1 MSVSGKRIGMIGIG
15 MMGHGIATNVVK
27 HGYPLV
33 FLDHPG
39 NQPVDALLAAGAR
52 SAATISE
59 LAAASDVVVLCV
71 TGSPEV
77 EAVLLSAGGVL
88 ESMRPGTIVID
99 HSTAIPSST
108 VKIADAVA
116 KAGGRFLD
124 APMTRT
130 PKDAAAGTLNLL
142 VGGDTALFEECR
154 PLLACYA
161 ENIVH
166 AGPVGAGHQLKLL
179 HNFVS
184 VGFAAVLLEAV
195 ACAER
200 GRVDATLFLDVLN
213 SGGGRSVT
221 LDRMRPYIETHDTTA
236 YRFSIGNAAKDMGY
250 YATMA
255 QELGAARTS
264 AEAICHVYADAVSD
278 GRGQDTVPEM
288 VAFLAEAR

>member
-1 MSVSGKRIGMIGIG
+1 
-15 MMGHGIATNVVK
+15 
-27 HGYPLV
+27 
-33 FLDHPG
+33 
-39 NQPVDALLAAGAR
+39 
-52 SAATISE
+52 
-59 LAAASDVVVLCV
+59 
-71 TGSPEV
+71 
-77 EAVLLSAGGVL
+77 
-88 ESMRPGTIVID
+88 MRAGTIIID

-108 VKIADAVA
+108 MRIAEAVA
-116 KAGGRFLD
+116 RSGGRFLD

-130 PKDAAAGTLNLL
+130 PNDAAAGKLNLL
-142 VGGDTALFEECR
+142 VGGGTALFQECG

-200 GRVDATLFLDVLN
+200 AGVDATLFLDVLN

-221 LDRMRPYIETHDTTA
+221 LDRMRPFIETHDMTV

-250 YATMA
+250 YSTMA
-255 QELGAARTS
+255 EELGAANTM
-264 AEAICHVYADAVSD
+264 AEAIRQVYANAVS
-278 GRGQDTVPEM
+278 GGHAQDTVPAM
-288 VAFLAEAR
+288 IALLAAGR

>member
-1 MSVSGKRIGMIGIG
+1 MSISGKRIGMIGIG
-15 MMGHGIATNVVK
+15 MMGQGIATNVVK
-27 HGYPLV
+27 HGFPLA

-39 NQPVDALLAAGAR
+39 NQPVDALVAAGAR
-52 SAATISE
+52 SVASIGG
-59 LAAASDVVVLCV
+59 LAAESDVVLLCV

-77 EAVLLSAGGVL
+77 EAVLLGTGGLL
-88 ESMRPGTIVID
+88 ESMPDGTIIID

-108 VKIADAVA
+108 MRIAAAVTT
-116 KAGGRFLD
+116 AGGRFLD

-130 PKDAAAGTLNLL
+130 PKDAAAGRLNLL
-142 VGGDTALFEECR
+142 VGGDTDLFEECR

-166 AGPVGAGHQLKLL
+166 AGTVSAGHQLKLL

-200 GRVDATLFLDVLN
+200 AGVDATLFLDVLN

-221 LDRMRPYIETHDTTA
+221 LDRMRPYIETHDTSA

-255 QELGAARTS
+255 AELGASRAA
-264 AEAICHVYADAVSD
+264 AEAIRQIYAAAVSS
-278 GRGQDTVPEM
+278 GHGQETVPEM
-288 VAFLAEAR
+288 AALLAKG

>member
-1 MSVSGKRIGMIGIG
+1 MSIGSKRIGMIGIG
-15 MMGHGIATNVVK
+15 MMGRGIATNVVK

-33 FLDHPG
+33 FLEHPG

-52 SAATISE
+52 SAPSIDE
-59 LAAASDVVVLCV
+59 LAAESDIIVLCV

-77 EAVLLSAGGVL
+77 EAVLLGAGGVL
-88 ESMRPGTIVID
+88 ESMRQGTIVID

-108 VKIADAVA
+108 MKIADAVA

-130 PKDAAAGTLNLL
+130 PKDAAAGKLNLL
-142 VGGDTALFEECR
+142 VGGDAALFEECR

-200 GRVDATLFLDVLN
+200 AGVDATLFLDVLN
-213 SGGGRSVT
+213 SGGGKGVT

-255 QELGAARTS
+255 EELSASRTT
-264 AEAICHVYADAVSD
+264 AEAVRRVYADAVAD
-278 GRGQDTVPEM
+278 GHGQESVPEM
-288 VAFLAEAR
+288 VSVFVGAR